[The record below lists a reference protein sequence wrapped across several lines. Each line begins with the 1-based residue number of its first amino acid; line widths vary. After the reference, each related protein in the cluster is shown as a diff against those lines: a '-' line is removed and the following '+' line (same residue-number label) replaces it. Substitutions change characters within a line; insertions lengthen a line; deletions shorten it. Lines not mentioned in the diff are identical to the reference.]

1 MRLVS
6 LGHNQNLITIGN
18 DEFYFSYNT
27 CVAVR
32 NAYGEFRI
40 QSPSA
45 TTTRHMQ
52 QMGII
57 NFPLISEEEFTQY
70 LPTTTLPSL
79 TK

>member
-6 LGHNQNLITIGN
+6 LGCNQNLVTIGDN
-18 DEFYFSYNT
+18 DFYFSYNT

-32 NAYGEFRI
+32 NKDGEFRI
-40 QSPSA
+40 QSPSI

-52 QMGII
+52 KMGVS
-57 NFPLISEEEFTQY
+57 NFLLISEEEFSQY
-70 LPTTTLPSL
+70 LPTTLPPL

>member
-1 MRLVS
+1 MRLDYFGANRVR
-6 LGHNQNLITIGN
+6 LIIE
-18 DEFYFSYNT
+18 DSEFYFSYNT